1 MNLHRVCH
9 LAYPYPN
16 QMNILSTFYKI
27 AFSLATMCPWFLAY
41 VLTTPLLENPDFP
54 IRILVAAVVIAVTIA
69 ITAILLK
76 ISCRFLTTDNVT
88 IYEHSY
94 VTFDNAFV
102 CKMCMLMIA
111 CGLAIAKV
119 HVSIFIIITILLMI
133 TLIITQTWVYNMV
146 LCVFGYRFY
155 IVEWRNARRLLVIS
169 RTDIRYIIE
178 DAELCNLKRITDFV
192 YLMRH
197 T

>member
-1 MNLHRVCH
+1 
-9 LAYPYPN
+9 
-16 QMNILSTFYKI
+16 MNILSIFYKI

-41 VLTTPLLENPDFP
+41 VLTTPLLDSEFP
-54 IRILVAAVVIAVTIA
+54 IRFIVAAAVIVVTVG

-76 ISCRFLTTDNVT
+76 ISYKFLTRDTVD
-88 IYEHSY
+88 IYQDSL
-94 VTFDNAFV
+94 VTFDNAFA

-133 TLIITQTWVYNMV
+133 TLITTQTWVYNMV
-146 LCVFGYRFY
+146 LCVFGYQFY
-155 IVEWRNARRLLVIS
+155 VVEWKNARRLLIIS
-169 RTDIRYIIE
+169 KTDIRYIL
-178 DAELCNLKRITDFV
+178 DDTELYLRRVTDFV
-192 YLMRH
+192 YLTRY

>member
-1 MNLHRVCH
+1 
-9 LAYPYPN
+9 
-16 QMNILSTFYKI
+16 MNILSIFYKI

-41 VLTTPLLENPDFP
+41 VLTTPLLENPEFP
-54 IRILVAAVVIAVTIA
+54 IRFIVAAAVIVVTVA

-76 ISCRFLTTDNVT
+76 ISYKFLTRDTVD
-88 IYEHSY
+88 IYQDSL
-94 VTFDNAFV
+94 VTFDNAFA

-119 HVSIFIIITILLMI
+119 HVSIFIAITILLII

-146 LCVFGYRFY
+146 LCVFGYQFY
-155 IVEWRNARRLLVIS
+155 VVEWKNARRLLIIS
-169 RTDIRYIIE
+169 KTDIRYIR
-178 DAELCNLKRITDFV
+178 DDTELYLRRVTDFV
-192 YLMRH
+192 YLSRY

>member
-1 MNLHRVCH
+1 
-9 LAYPYPN
+9 
-16 QMNILSTFYKI
+16 MNILSIFYKI
-27 AFSLATMCPWFLAY
+27 AFSIATMCPWFLAY

-54 IRILVAAVVIAVTIA
+54 IRFIVAAGVIVVTIA
-69 ITAILLK
+69 ITALLLK
-76 ISCRFLTTDNVT
+76 ISYKFLTRDTVT
-88 IYEHSY
+88 IYGDSL
-94 VTFDNAFV
+94 VTFDNAFA

-119 HVSIFIIITILLMI
+119 HVSIFIAITVFLMI
-133 TLIITQTWVYNMV
+133 TLINTHTWVYYMV
-146 LCVFGYRFY
+146 LCVFGYQFY

-192 YLMRH
+192 YLMKRS
-197 T
+197 

>member
-16 QMNILSTFYKI
+16 QMNILSIFYKI

-41 VLTTPLLENPDFP
+41 VLTTPLLEHSDFP
-54 IRILVAAVVIAVTIA
+54 IRILVAAFVIVVTVA
-69 ITAILLK
+69 ITAMLLK
-76 ISCRFLTTDNVT
+76 ISYKFLLRDTVT
-88 IYEHSY
+88 IYKNSF
-94 VTFDNAFV
+94 VTFDNAFA

-133 TLIITQTWVYNMV
+133 TLITTQTWVYNMV
-146 LCVFGYRFY
+146 LCVFGYQFY
-155 IVEWRNARRLLVIS
+155 IVEWRNARRLLIIS
-169 RTDIRYIIE
+169 KTDIRYIMD
-178 DAELCNLKRITDFV
+178 DAELYLRRVTDFV
-192 YLMRH
+192 YLMKH
-197 T
+197 S

>member
-1 MNLHRVCH
+1 
-9 LAYPYPN
+9 
-16 QMNILSTFYKI
+16 MNILSIFYKI
-27 AFSLATMCPWFLAY
+27 AFSIATMCPWFLTY
-41 VLTTPLLENPDFP
+41 VLTTPLLENSDFP
-54 IRILVAAVVIAVTIA
+54 IRILVAAGVIAVTIV

-119 HVSIFIIITILLMI
+119 HVSIFVIITILLMV

-146 LCVFGYRFY
+146 LCVFGYQFY
-155 IVEWRNARRLLVIS
+155 IVEWKNARRLLVIS

-192 YLMRH
+192 YLMKN